1 MATASEVMAE
11 AAYVTEGSPEAE
23 GLDADFALIMNP
35 SLVSSKSP
43 AFSAPSLALAPA

>member
-35 SLVSSKSP
+35 SLVSP
-43 AFSAPSLALAPA
+43 AF